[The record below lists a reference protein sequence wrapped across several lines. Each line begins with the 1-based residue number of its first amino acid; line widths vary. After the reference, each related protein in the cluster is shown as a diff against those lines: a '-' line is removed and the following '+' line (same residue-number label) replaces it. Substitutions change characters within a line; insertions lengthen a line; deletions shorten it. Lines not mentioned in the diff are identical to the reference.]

1 MVQFRIAQGL
11 AGGFF
16 VFHSRLMMESEM
28 TETALNPQA
37 NDGSASRALS
47 MSTIAFTVCFAVWTI
62 FSIIGVRIK
71 QELGLTETQFGLLV
85 GMPILTGSLVR
96 MLLGIWTD
104 RLGGRLVYTLT
115 MLAASLA
122 TFLLAFAETYT
133 QMLVAALGLGLA
145 GGSFAVGVAYV
156 SRFYAAS
163 RQGMALGIFGVG
175 NVGAAI
181 TKFAAPFV
189 LMAWGWEAVAL
200 VWAAALALTA
210 IVFWLTTEDDPVI
223 VERRR
228 TGAGQPRSFLAEF
241 APLRDLRVWRFALYY
256 FFAFG
261 AFVALALWLPRYLIG
276 VYGFDIATAGMIG
289 AAYSIPASIFRAY
302 GGVLSDR
309 VGARTILYWT
319 FIVTAICC
327 AVLSIPPT
335 DYSVR
340 GIDGTIGFHMEI
352 GPVAFIAVAFVLGFF
367 MSLGK
372 AAVFKHIPVYYPGSV
387 GAVGGLVG
395 MIGGL
400 GGFILPIV
408 FGALNDLTGIW
419 SSCFMILFALVAICL
434 AWMHLAIRRMER
446 TGTRASRLAAAE

>member
-1 MVQFRIAQGL
+1 
-11 AGGFF
+11 
-16 VFHSRLMMESEM
+16 M
-28 TETALNPQA
+28 TETPLNPQA
-37 NDGSASRALS
+37 NDGSARRALS
-47 MSTIAFTVCFAVWTI
+47 MSTVAFTVCFAVWTI

-133 QMLVAALGLGLA
+133 QMLGAALGLGLA

-163 RQGMALGIFGVG
+163 RQGTALGIFGVG

-200 VWAAALALTA
+200 GWAAALALMA
-210 IVFWLTTEDDPVI
+210 VVFWLTTEDDPVI

-241 APLRDLRVWRFALYY
+241 APRVTCAS
-256 FFAFG
+256 G
-261 AFVALALWLPRYLIG
+261 ASLSTTSSPSARSWHSRSG
-276 VYGFDIATAGMIG
+276 CHAT
-289 AAYSIPASIFRAY
+289 
-302 GGVLSDR
+302 
-309 VGARTILYWT
+309 
-319 FIVTAICC
+319 
-327 AVLSIPPT
+327 
-335 DYSVR
+335 
-340 GIDGTIGFHMEI
+340 
-352 GPVAFIAVAFVLGFF
+352 
-367 MSLGK
+367 
-372 AAVFKHIPVYYPGSV
+372 
-387 GAVGGLVG
+387 
-395 MIGGL
+395 
-400 GGFILPIV
+400 
-408 FGALNDLTGIW
+408 
-419 SSCFMILFALVAICL
+419 
-434 AWMHLAIRRMER
+434 
-446 TGTRASRLAAAE
+446 